1 MRKIVSVLVL
11 IVGGF
16 WTASQAK
23 AASICDALAG
33 NLITNCGFETGDFTG
48 WTIGGNTPDPGSP
61 PNYYGVDNFDANS
74 GNSPGNC
81 MGGPC
86 GAFMSQD
93 IQDSTPFAPVTLS
106 QTVATSV
113 GSVYDVS
120 YFLEQDTPPEPGS
133 THMFTASWG
142 GTQFQSLTPTAPSAA
157 DGTFVEY
164 SFMET
169 ATATSTTL
177 QFSFENDDDF
187 WSFDDVS
194 VVAAAAT
201 TTPEPSTGLAG
212 GIALGALLL
221 LWSRR
226 RLA

>member
-1 MRKIVSVLVL
+1 MRKSVSVLVL

-48 WTIGGNTPDPGSP
+48 WTIGGNDANPGG
-61 PNYYGVDNFDANS
+61 NYYGVDTFDANS
-74 GNSPGNC
+74 GNTPGNC

-93 IQDSTPFAPVTLS
+93 FFVGTAPLTLS
-106 QTVATSV
+106 QTIATSV

-120 YFLEQDTPPEPGS
+120 YFLEQDTPPEPGNS
-133 THMFTASWG
+133 HAFTASWG
-142 GTQFQSLTPTAPSAA
+142 GIPFQSLTPTAPSAA

>member
-1 MRKIVSVLVL
+1 MRKSVSVLVL
-11 IVGGF
+11 VVGAL
-16 WTASQAK
+16 WSSSQAK
-23 AASICDALAG
+23 GASICDALAG
-33 NLITNCGFETGDFTG
+33 NLLTNCGFETGDFTG
-48 WTIGGNTPDPGSP
+48 WTIGGNDANPGG
-61 PNYYGVDNFDANS
+61 NYYGVDNFDANS
-74 GNSPGNC
+74 GNTPGNC

-93 IQDSTPFAPVTLS
+93 FFVGTAPVTLS

-113 GSVYDVS
+113 GSVYFVS

-133 THMFTASWG
+133 THMFTANWG
-142 GTQFQSLTPTAPSAA
+142 GTQIQSLTPTAPSAS

-164 SFMET
+164 SFVET
-169 ATATSTTL
+169 ATAAATTL
-177 QFSFENDDDF
+177 QFAFENDDDF

-194 VVAAAAT
+194 VVAAAVT